1 MPLIFIFVVG
11 IVVALIRRRL
21 LAGPGDRTWSEDAP
35 ARLLGWAVGLLA
47 AQRGEWG
54 QAMIGELDRLDG
66 RARRWRFALGCV
78 GAAVVLPPWG
88 RGAAALGALMAV
100 AASAGGL
107 VVYTHLHYRLGIDG
121 WTVVGAAIVLV
132 SLLGYILAGSVLL
145 RRPRVAGPGLAG
157 GVLVTAAWLAGSG
170 FTFNHWLNSTRTD
183 LWLWLLAP
191 IVVGVGGTLWGG
203 SAAVGRRAARLATVT
218 AALGVYLYGVLAVTV
233 LGTAGHDPSDGWTA
247 AQVVD
252 DNLGN
257 QATFYLMALPL
268 MTATIGWAA
277 AAATARL
284 RHGRPVLVPAQPILP
299 APQDDPTPIG
309 TPGVTP
315 SQSHAAAREDH
326 PASAHPHP
334 SRGVPGATSA
344 TATRQRRTWYLLLLC
359 AALAAAA
366 FLVFLT
372 FLGPHPR

>member
-1 MPLIFIFVVG
+1 VVG
-11 IVVALIRRRL
+11 IGVALIRRRL
-21 LAGPGDRTWSEDAP
+21 LAAPGDPTWSQDAP

-47 AQRGEWG
+47 AQREEWG

-88 RGAAALGALMAV
+88 RAAAALGALMAV

-107 VVYTHLHYRLGIDG
+107 ALYTQVHYRLGTDG
-121 WTVVGAAIVLV
+121 WTWVVAAILV
-132 SLLGYILAGSVLL
+132 VCLVGYILAGSVLL
-145 RRPRVAGPGLAG
+145 RRPGVAGPGLAG
-157 GVLVTAAWLAGSG
+157 GVLVAAAWLAASG
-170 FTFNHWLNSTRTD
+170 FTFNHWLNSIRSD
-183 LWLWLLAP
+183 WWLLFPILAP

-218 AALGVYLYGVLAVTV
+218 AALGVYLYGVLAVAV
-233 LGTAGHDPSDGWTA
+233 LGAAGHDPSDGWTA

-257 QATFYLMALPL
+257 QAVFYLMALPL

-284 RHGRPVLVPAQPILP
+284 RHAQPPLLTTPGPEP
-299 APQDDPTPIG
+299 APTG
-309 TPGVTP
+309 TPRTTTP
-315 SQSHAAAREDH
+315 ETHPAREDH
-326 PASAHPHP
+326 PVPDGPHP
-334 SRGVPGATSA
+334 RDGAPSA
-344 TATRQRRTWYLLLLC
+344 TPATAATRQRRTWYLLMLC
-359 AALAAAA
+359 AAVAAAA

-372 FLGPHPR
+372 LLSSR